1 MSCSLF
7 ASIVLNLEE
16 GYSENITLAN
26 YGVLLILH
34 LIVFLVALHKVDI
47 ADASVFVHLVS
58 KHYLVTLSSSYRV
71 AC

>member
-16 GYSENITLAN
+16 VYSENITLAN

-34 LIVFLVALHKVDI
+34 LIVFLVALHKVDV
-47 ADASVFVHLVS
+47 ADASVLVHLVS
-58 KHYLVTLSSSYRV
+58 KHYLVTLSSSYRIT
-71 AC
+71 C

>member
-16 GYSENITLAN
+16 VYSENITLAN

-34 LIVFLVALHKVDI
+34 LIVFLVALHKVDV
-47 ADASVFVHLVS
+47 ADACVLVHLVS
-58 KHYLVTLSSSYRV
+58 KHYLVTLSSSYRIT
-71 AC
+71 C